1 NQTSAPFLSFSP
13 PQPRKSFILKLS
25 ICPPRPPDDFIQK
38 TPHFLQDDSLFI
50 MYLSS

>member
-1 NQTSAPFLSFSP
+1 MLTIIPMEIQP
-13 PQPRKSFILKLS
+13 PKSRDPQFVRE
-25 ICPPRPPDDFIQK
+25 PEPDDFIQK